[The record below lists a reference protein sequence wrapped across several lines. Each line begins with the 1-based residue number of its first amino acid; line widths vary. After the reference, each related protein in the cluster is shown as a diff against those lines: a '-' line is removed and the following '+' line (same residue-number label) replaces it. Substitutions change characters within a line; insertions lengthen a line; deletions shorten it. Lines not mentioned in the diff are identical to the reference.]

1 MPSRERGFPPRE
13 VRPPQN
19 AWYDAVVGGG
29 VVARPPAIH
38 DARERGPTVMHRLLI
53 TVSLAV
59 AAGCSA
65 TEYNQRFDASLQQ
78 YRADSAAGR
87 KGRAVARPVVVD
99 GSAAPVDGVPAG
111 PDGVPPGAVPPAAPQ

>member
-1 MPSRERGFPPRE
+1 
-13 VRPPQN
+13 
-19 AWYDAVVGGG
+19 
-29 VVARPPAIH
+29 
-38 DARERGPTVMHRLLI
+38 MHRLLI
-53 TVSLAV
+53 TLSLAV

-99 GSAAPVDGVPAG
+99 GAVAPADGVPAG
-111 PDGVPPGAVPPAAPQ
+111 AEGAPPGAAPPAAPQ